1 MMKKR
6 LFIIGAGSFGRELE
20 SWLSCVPLGQ
30 RDWELIG
37 YIDSFQEPGSLK
49 FPSEFKILGD
59 EVSYQFGDN
68 DYALIAVANSVSR
81 ERIYNA
87 IRGRVKISQFIF
99 PGSFV
104 GKYNEIGEGVIICPN
119 VVITTN
125 VKIGLCGIVNVGSQI
140 GHDVQVGDFSS
151 LMANVDI
158 AGNCNIGRRCLIGS
172 NAVIIPG
179 RKIADDTTVGAGSV
193 VVRNIGKTNCTVFG
207 NPAKF
212 L

>member
-81 ERIYNA
+81 ERIHNA
-87 IRGRVKISQFIF
+87 IRGRVKISQFIS